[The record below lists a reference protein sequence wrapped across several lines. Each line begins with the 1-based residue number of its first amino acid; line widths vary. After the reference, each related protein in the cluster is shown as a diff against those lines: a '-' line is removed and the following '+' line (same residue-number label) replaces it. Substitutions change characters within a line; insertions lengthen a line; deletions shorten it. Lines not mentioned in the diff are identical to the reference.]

1 MLSRVWADM
10 ERIMDRALT
19 GLGRA
24 RRRDLV
30 SKLLAEDRTM
40 WYATKNTERSTRGR
54 ALPSRRIAVTDL
66 PEGSGAA
73 RRLLGLIS
81 LIPLA
86 VDLGLE
92 PFWTP
97 VRLMA

>member
-1 MLSRVWADM
+1 MLREIRNGAPAAGHC
-10 ERIMDRALT
+10 RPIA
-19 GLGRA
+19 
-24 RRRDLV
+24 
-30 SKLLAEDRTM
+30 
-40 WYATKNTERSTRGR
+40 
-54 ALPSRRIAVTDL
+54 IAVTEL
-66 PEGSGAA
+66 PRGSGAA

-97 VRLMA
+97 VRLMP